1 MKLNRIQIKIFE
13 KLSKEKGIDADD
25 YVNQYSMEFI
35 ALGKPFKR
43 SLGSV
48 SIPDSLAVSAMRTI
62 LAPQFC
68 NFSINAI
75 LSIDGVIE

>member
-35 ALGKPFKR
+35 HMQRDRLQDLSEEEGDNWIHRAYLL
-43 SLGSV
+43 SL
-48 SIPDSLAVSAMRTI
+48 
-62 LAPQFC
+62 
-68 NFSINAI
+68 
-75 LSIDGVIE
+75 